1 MQTSTGMSS
10 KARVA
15 GHPIHPMLVAFPLAF
30 YTTTVVTL
38 LVYIGTRE
46 AFWYRFAMVAS
57 VAGIATAV
65 IAAIPGAI
73 DLRSLPSGSRVR
85 KAGLQH
91 AGFNLLA
98 AGLFAVAAL
107 MLYETW
113 IHRTMINGE
122 YIFDATVPLALAVVA
137 WVAVVIAG
145 SLGWTMVQTHHVGIK
160 PALVRPDRPS
170 RELEAPVRPAVH
182 ERPAVRGIHVVA
194 AAEGP
199 DTIDDL
205 AARRARARRTAITA
219 PLQRFPDDYP
229 V

>member
-1 MQTSTGMSS
+1 MLS

-15 GHPIHPMLVAFPLAF
+15 GHSIHPMLVAFPLAF

-57 VAGIATAV
+57 LAGIATAL

-73 DLRSLPSGSRVR
+73 DLWSLPRDSRAR

-98 AGLFAVAAL
+98 TALFALTAL
-107 MLYETW
+107 VLYETW

-137 WVAVVIAG
+137 WVAMVIAG
-145 SLGWTMVQTHHVGIK
+145 SLGWTLVQTHHVGEK

-170 RELEAPVRPAVH
+170 REPELDAPVLHAVH
-182 ERPAVRGIHVVA
+182 PLHAVRKLHVTPA
-194 AAEGP
+194 AQVPATEVP
-199 DTIDDL
+199 ATIDDL
-205 AARRARARRTAITA
+205 AAHRARRTAITA
-219 PLQRFPDDYP
+219 RLQRFPDDYP
-229 V
+229 A

>member
-1 MQTSTGMSS
+1 MYS

-15 GHPIHPMLVAFPLAF
+15 GHAIHPMLVTFPLAF

-65 IAAIPGAI
+65 IAAIPGVI
-73 DLRSLPSGSRVR
+73 DLRSLPRGSRAR

-98 AGLFAVAAL
+98 TGLFAVTAL
-107 MLYETW
+107 VLYETW
-113 IHRTMINGE
+113 IHRAMINGE

-137 WVAVVIAG
+137 WVTMVIAG
-145 SLGWTMVQTHHVGIK
+145 SLGWTLVQTHHVGIK

-170 RELEAPVRPAVH
+170 REPDLAAPEPHAAREIH
-182 ERPAVRGIHVVA
+182 AVRDLRDVPELPA
-194 AAEGP
+194 AV
-199 DTIDDL
+199 DDL
-205 AARRARARRTAITA
+205 AARRARRSAVTA
-219 PLQRFPDDYP
+219 PLQPSLQRFPDDYP
-229 V
+229 A